1 VGREVKQGRYCIRAE
16 GLVEDVSLIS
26 CSTMGGGREIN
37 NYGLNDKDV
46 KE

>member
-1 VGREVKQGRYCIRAE
+1 MGREVSQARYFMRAE

-26 CSTMGGGREIN
+26 CSTLGGGREIN
-37 NYGLNDKDV
+37 NYGLSDKDV